1 MNVGNIIRF
10 NARNYP
16 EKEAL
21 VCGEERLTYRQL
33 NDRVNSLANALSK
46 LGVRKG
52 DNLAIMLQNCSEY
65 IEIYFALAKL
75 GAVAVPLNF
84 MYKGIGLKF
93 LLENADV
100 KMVFVEERTKEEVE
114 KARDAL
120 VTIQNQGY
128 IFVGLNTPAN
138 YLFYEELATGHSSH
152 EPNVAVDED
161 DDLLILY
168 SSGTTGLPKGI
179 VLTHKTRFTYYHW
192 CGLQY
197 GIRFQD
203 VHLINT
209 PLYHNMACFLSIT
222 QFYTGGKVVI
232 MRKFDP
238 RETLEII
245 QREKVTGAFM
255 VPTQYNLIMEFP
267 EKERYD
273 VTSLKW
279 LLSAG
284 SPLSTSTK
292 RFILEFF
299 KCELCDMYGLTET
312 GPFTNMNYHHDP
324 EKKRSVGL
332 PFFHM
337 EMRVVDGQG
346 KDVPAGE
353 IGEIVAKGPLLL
365 RTYYKNEK
373 AYNEAMRDGW
383 FYTGDLGKTDEDGY
397 LHLMDRK
404 KDMICSG
411 GVNIYPS
418 DIEVVL
424 NSNSKILESAV
435 IGVPD
440 PKWGEAVK
448 ALIVLRERE
457 ELSKEEVIH
466 YCKSNLS
473 GYQAPKTVDF
483 VPSLPRNLS
492 GKVLK
497 KELRAP
503 YWEGHE
509 AKI

>member
-21 VCGEERLTYRQL
+21 VCGEERLTYRRL

-52 DNLAIMLQNCSEY
+52 DNLAIMLQNGSEY

-93 LLENADV
+93 LLENADA
-100 KMVFVEERTKEEVE
+100 KMVFVGERTREEVE
-114 KARDAL
+114 KVRDAL
-120 VTIQNQGY
+120 GTIQNQGY
-128 IFVGLNTPAN
+128 IYVGLNTPAN
-138 YLFYEELATGHSSH
+138 YLFYEELATGYSSR
-152 EPNVAVDED
+152 EPNLAVDED

-179 VLTHKTRFTYYHW
+179 VLTHKTRLTYYHW

-238 RETLEII
+238 RETLDII
-245 QREKVTGAFM
+245 HREKVTGAFM
-255 VPTQYNLIMEFP
+255 VPTQYNLIMELP
-267 EKERYD
+267 EKAKYD

-299 KCELCDMYGLTET
+299 KCELYDMYGLTET
-312 GPFTNMNYHHDP
+312 GPFTNMNHHLDP
-324 EKKRSVGL
+324 EQKRSVGL

-337 EMRVVDGQG
+337 EMRVVDEQG

-397 LHLMDRK
+397 LYLMDRK

-448 ALIVLRERE
+448 ALIVLREGE
-457 ELSKEEVIH
+457 EQSKEEVIQ
-466 YCKSNLS
+466 YCKSNLA
-473 GYQAPKTVDF
+473 GYQVPKSVDF
-483 VPSLPRNLS
+483 VPSLPRNPS

-503 YWEGHE
+503 YWEGQE